1 MMPMTKRSL
10 IALAVTGA
18 TFVAAAPAG
27 ATQNTT
33 PVDENG
39 KKSCEYAKFGGG
51 TGYYPHGTKITV
63 TLPSGASKT
72 VECKDGTWE
81 SAKASVKGN
90 LHYRA
95 ADLYVAPSGKLVIKN
110 QRPAPAAARA

>member
-1 MMPMTKRSL
+1 MTKRSL

-18 TFVAAAPAG
+18 ALTAAVPAN

-63 TLPSGASKT
+63 TLPSGGSKT

-81 SAKASVKGN
+81 VAKTAVRPGG
-90 LHYRA
+90 LRYTA
-95 ADLYVAPSGKLVIKN
+95 TDLYVAPSGKLVIKN
-110 QRPAPAAARA
+110 QHRAPAARA